1 MLTAQDI
8 SGVYVL
14 APTPC
19 AAGAETWGASG
30 TTVDLAETESM
41 VENLIAGGV
50 GGISLCGTL
59 GESAALLFEEK
70 RQFYDVVVQVAR
82 KRVPIF
88 GGTTALGTRET
99 INQMRAVRDVGIDGA
114 FVGLPFWQKPTI
126 GVALRWFKDLSEA
139 VPDLP
144 IMIYSNSRVF
154 RFAFPKEFWFELI
167 RLAPTVI
174 TNKITSEAIMRDL
187 EEVVERTGQHIAHL
201 PNERQAVDVWR
212 RVGGRVRGLWST
224 SGNEGPEPVV
234 ALSDAINENDEA
246 RVESIS
252 KDIQAVPHYR
262 PKESEMTFDEL
273 ETQVQ
278 KARFVAAGFINPG
291 HSRAPYSYEDLP
303 PEWVESSTVHARAW
317 AEMRKKYAG
326 VSASRGQ

>member
-19 AAGAETWGASG
+19 TAGGERWDAAG
-30 TTVDLAETESM
+30 TTVDLAEAESM
-41 VENLIAGGV
+41 VEKLIAGGV

-59 GESAALLFEEK
+59 GESAALLPEEK
-70 RQFYDVVVQVAR
+70 LEFYAAAVQAAR

-99 INQMRAVRDVGIDGA
+99 IRQMRAVKDIGLDGA

-126 GVALRWFKDLSEA
+126 GVALRWFRDLSEA

-154 RFAFPKEFWFELI
+154 RFAFPKEFWFELPKM
-167 RLAPTVI
+167 APTVV
-174 TNKITSEAIMRDL
+174 TNKITSDAIMRDL
-187 EEVVERTGQHIAHL
+187 EEVVERTGKQIAHL
-201 PNERQAVDVWR
+201 PNERQAVVAWR
-212 RVGGRVRGLWST
+212 RVGSGVRGLWST
-224 SGNEGPEPVV
+224 SANEGPEPVV
-234 ALSDAINENDEA
+234 ALSSAINSNDEG
-246 RVESIS
+246 RVASIAE
-252 KDIQAVPHYR
+252 DIQAVPHYR
-262 PKESEMTFDEL
+262 PRESELTFDEL

-278 KARFVAAGFINPG
+278 KARFVTAGFMNPG
-291 HSRAPYSYEDLP
+291 YSRAPYLYEDLP
-303 PEWVESSTVHARAW
+303 AEWIESSTTHARAW
-317 AEMRKKYAG
+317 AEMRKKYMKAG
-326 VSASRGQ
+326 ISRD